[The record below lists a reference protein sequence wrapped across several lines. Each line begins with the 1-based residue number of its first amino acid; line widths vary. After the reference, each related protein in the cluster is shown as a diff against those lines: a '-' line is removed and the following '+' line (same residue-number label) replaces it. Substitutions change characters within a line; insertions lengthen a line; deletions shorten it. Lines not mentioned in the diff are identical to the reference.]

1 MTQKIIDFHTHI
13 YPSKVAQKA
22 VNAIGKFYGIPMNGI
37 GTASAM
43 VKSGSRINVVKYIV
57 CSAATAPNQVI
68 SINDFIAEKCKKYSD
83 LFIGYG
89 TLHPYMDN
97 FHEEIERISSLGLKG
112 LKFHSDFQEFDI
124 DDARAIEIYKV
135 AAQLKL
141 PVIFHMGDKTRK
153 FSEPIKL
160 RRVID
165 KIPDLTVIAA
175 HFGGYSTWESS
186 KQYLV
191 GQNVYMDTCSS
202 LFILPPEEAADL
214 IHMHGY
220 QKVFFGTDFPM
231 WDHIEELARFLNLP
245 LNESEKSAILYDNAA
260 RFLKIL

>member
-1 MTQKIIDFHTHI
+1 MAQKVIDFHTHI

-22 VNAIGKFYGIPMNGI
+22 VKAIGEFYGIPMNGI
-37 GTASAM
+37 GTASTLIR
-43 VKSGSRINVVKYIV
+43 SGSKINVVKYV
-57 CSAATAPNQVI
+57 VYSVATNPNQVS
-68 SINDFIAEKCKKYSD
+68 SINDFIAEKCKKYSEV
-83 LFIGYG
+83 FVGYG

-97 FHEEIERISSLGLKG
+97 FRQEIDRISLLGLKG

-124 DDARAIEIYKV
+124 DDNRAIEIYKV

-165 KIPDLTVIAA
+165 KVPDLTVIAA
-175 HFGGYSTWESS
+175 HFGGYSAWASS
-186 KQYLV
+186 KEYLV
-191 GQNVYMDTCSS
+191 GQNIYMDTSSS
-202 LFILPPEEAADL
+202 LFLLPPEQAAEI

-220 QKVFFGTDFPM
+220 EKVFFGTDFPM
-231 WDHIEELARFLNLP
+231 WNHVEELTRFLDLP
-245 LNESEKSAILYDNAA
+245 LKDSEKSAILYDNAA
-260 RFLKIL
+260 KFLKLL